1 MGIFT
6 IGEFLLIIVGR
17 LDDLTTQRDTH
28 THIIIIIM
36 RFDNNNNDK
45 NKNDDNKD
53 EEVFNLPPFFDPILS
68 SDEFSRCVEDD
79 DDWNDFDDAS
89 NISRGRK
96 KKKKKKK
103 KKKTNTNIKN
113 NNGAATSD
121 KKTTTTTPSCAMN
134 AEING
139 RFLLSEDDDDKV
151 IQPDVARVL
160 VLDNL
165 WKEENEEE
173 EEEEENDG
181 VDCVKAFTK
190 ALASVRIVVPVGKED
205 ETKKTV
211 VDVRTSEEEYWER
224 ETVDRK
230 GDDDTNKTL
239 GAKPFIVDAA
249 SRNGGVEG
257 ERMLFER
264 LRKVFPQTVFARA
277 PVESF
282 VFEEEGEEDGK
293 EEREET
299 TSSKK
304 RYAYDSIVYN
314 ASDENSNFRYHVD
327 GDPMTLLHPKSP
339 FAKAYGGNYANRSSS
354 SRGKNGTTIA
364 KPRFVSLLAYLN
376 DEWNPEWGGE
386 TKFLDEDSQVGVLV
400 GAKPG
405 RVVLFDSDV
414 KHSACATTRD
424 DDDGDE
430 NNRKRFSLVMK
441 LIALPRKMLL
451 SNANKDNK
459 TKNEVEVEVEEEEEE
474 VDLLR
479 VNPTMGFGAATP
491 IGSAERLRGV
501 VEAFSRKSIRV

>member
-1 MGIFT
+1 MSAHK
-6 IGEFLLIIVGR
+6 
-17 LDDLTTQRDTH
+17 DQKTTLSSTQ
-28 THIIIIIM
+28 
-36 RFDNNNNDK
+36 NNNN
-45 NKNDDNKD
+45 NKNEEEEEE
-53 EEVFNLPPFFDPILS
+53 EEVFLPPFFDPILA
-68 SDEFSRCVEDD
+68 SDRKRRFFFPDGDD
-79 DDWNDFDDAS
+79 DDDCNDFCDDDAS
-89 NISRGRK
+89 ISSSSLCGK
-96 KKKKKKK
+96 KK
-103 KKKTNTNIKN
+103 NTTT
-113 NNGAATSD
+113 TSD
-121 KKTTTTTPSCAMN
+121 DNKTTTLTTPVSCAMN

-139 RFLLSEDDDDKV
+139 RFLLLSKDDDM
-151 IQPDVARVL
+151 QPDVARIL

-165 WKEENEEE
+165 FLTGKEDD
-173 EEEEENDG
+173 EEEN
-181 VDCVKAFTK
+181 DCVKAFTK
-190 ALASVRIVVPVGKED
+190 ALASVRIVSSVGKE
-205 ETKKTV
+205 EEEEETTTTKKKNVVV
-211 VDVRTSEEEYWER
+211 VDVRTSEEAYWER

-230 GDDDTNKTL
+230 GDDDDANKTL

-282 VFEEEGEEDGK
+282 VFEEEEEEGEEEEDGK
-293 EEREET
+293 EET
-299 TSSKK
+299 TRSKK

-424 DDDGDE
+424 DDDGDK

-451 SNANKDNK
+451 SNANKDTNK
-459 TKNEVEVEVEEEEEE
+459 TKNEEEEEEEEEE

>member
-1 MGIFT
+1 MISPK
-6 IGEFLLIIVGR
+6 
-17 LDDLTTQRDTH
+17 Q
-28 THIIIIIM
+28 
-36 RFDNNNNDK
+36 NNNNK
-45 NKNDDNKD
+45 NKNKNEEEE
-53 EEVFNLPPFFDPILS
+53 EEVFLPPFFDPILA
-68 SDEFSRCVEDD
+68 SDRKRFFDGDD
-79 DDWNDFDDAS
+79 DDCNDFNDDAS
-89 NISRGRK
+89 ISSSLCGK
-96 KKKKKKK
+96 KKKK
-103 KKKTNTNIKN
+103 N
-113 NNGAATSD
+113 
-121 KKTTTTTPSCAMN
+121 TTTTSDNKTTPVSCAMN

-139 RFLLSEDDDDKV
+139 RFLLLSEDDGDDDM
-151 IQPDVARVL
+151 QPDVARVL

-165 WKEENEEE
+165 WKEDENNGE
-173 EEEEENDG
+173 DD
-181 VDCVKAFTK
+181 DCVKKAFTK
-190 ALASVRIVVPVGKED
+190 ALASVRIVGKE
-205 ETKKTV
+205 EETTKKKNVVV
-211 VDVRTSEEEYWER
+211 VDVRTSEEAYWER

-230 GDDDTNKTL
+230 GDDDDANKTL

-282 VFEEEGEEDGK
+282 VFEEEEEGEEEDGK
-293 EEREET
+293 EET
-299 TSSKK
+299 TRSKK

-451 SNANKDNK
+451 SNANKDNNK
-459 TKNEVEVEVEEEEEE
+459 TKNEEEEEEEE

>member
-1 MGIFT
+1 
-6 IGEFLLIIVGR
+6 
-17 LDDLTTQRDTH
+17 
-28 THIIIIIM
+28 M
-36 RFDNNNNDK
+36 RFAERAHDHTTTTTTNPKASSSSPNTTASSTQNNNDK
-45 NKNDDNKD
+45 NKNDDD
-53 EEVFNLPPFFDPILS
+53 EEVFLPPFFDPILA
-68 SDEFSRCVEDD
+68 SDRKRFFDGDD
-79 DDWNDFDDAS
+79 DDCNDFDDDAS
-89 NISRGRK
+89 ISSSRGK
-96 KKKKKKK
+96 K
-103 KKKTNTNIKN
+103 NTT
-113 NNGAATSD
+113 TSD
-121 KKTTTTTPSCAMN
+121 KTTMTPLSCAMN

-139 RFLLSEDDDDKV
+139 RFLLLSKDDDM
-151 IQPDVARVL
+151 QPDVARIL

-165 WKEENEEE
+165 FSFCGKEDD
-173 EEEEENDG
+173 EEEN
-181 VDCVKAFTK
+181 DCVKAFTK

-205 ETKKTV
+205 ETKKNV
-211 VDVRTSEEEYWER
+211 VDVRTSEEAYWER
-224 ETVDRK
+224 ETVDQK

-282 VFEEEGEEDGK
+282 VFEEEEEEGEEEDGK
-293 EEREET
+293 EET
-299 TSSKK
+299 TRSKK

-424 DDDGDE
+424 DDDGDK

-451 SNANKDNK
+451 SNANKDNNK
-459 TKNEVEVEVEEEEEE
+459 TKNEEEEEEEEEE

>member
-1 MGIFT
+1 MF
-6 IGEFLLIIVGR
+6 R
-17 LDDLTTQRDTH
+17 PKQ
-28 THIIIIIM
+28 
-36 RFDNNNNDK
+36 NNNN
-45 NKNDDNKD
+45 NN
-53 EEVFNLPPFFDPILS
+53 EEEEEEEEIFLPPFFDPILA
-68 SDEFSRCVEDD
+68 SDRKRFFFDGDD
-79 DDWNDFDDAS
+79 DDDDCNDFNDDAS
-89 NISRGRK
+89 ISSSLCGK
-96 KKKKKKK
+96 KKKK
-103 KKKTNTNIKN
+103 N
-113 NNGAATSD
+113 
-121 KKTTTTTPSCAMN
+121 TTTTSDNKTTPVSCAMN

-139 RFLLSEDDDDKV
+139 RFLLLSKDDDM
-151 IQPDVARVL
+151 QPDVARIL

-165 WKEENEEE
+165 FLTGKEDD
-173 EEEEENDG
+173 EEEN
-181 VDCVKAFTK
+181 DCVKAFTK
-190 ALASVRIVVPVGKED
+190 ALASVRIVSSVGKE
-205 ETKKTV
+205 EEEEETTTTKKKNVVV
-211 VDVRTSEEEYWER
+211 VDVRTSEEAYWER

-230 GDDDTNKTL
+230 GDDDDANKTL

-299 TSSKK
+299 TRSKK

-424 DDDGDE
+424 DDDGDK

-451 SNANKDNK
+451 SNANKDTNK
-459 TKNEVEVEVEEEEEE
+459 TKNEEEEEEEEE

>member
-1 MGIFT
+1 MFSPK
-6 IGEFLLIIVGR
+6 
-17 LDDLTTQRDTH
+17 Q
-28 THIIIIIM
+28 
-36 RFDNNNNDK
+36 NNNN
-45 NKNDDNKD
+45 NNNNNNNEEEEEEE
-53 EEVFNLPPFFDPILS
+53 EEVFLPPFFDPILA
-68 SDEFSRCVEDD
+68 SDRKRFFDGDD
-79 DDWNDFDDAS
+79 DDCNDFNDDAS
-89 NISRGRK
+89 ISSSLCGK
-96 KKKKKKK
+96 KKKK
-103 KKKTNTNIKN
+103 N
-113 NNGAATSD
+113 
-121 KKTTTTTPSCAMN
+121 TTTTSDNKTTPVSCAMN

-139 RFLLSEDDDDKV
+139 RFLLLSKDDDM
-151 IQPDVARVL
+151 QPDVARIL

-165 WKEENEEE
+165 FLTGKEDD
-173 EEEEENDG
+173 EEEN
-181 VDCVKAFTK
+181 DCVKAFTK
-190 ALASVRIVVPVGKED
+190 ALASVRIVSSVGKE
-205 ETKKTV
+205 EEEEETTTTKKKNVVV
-211 VDVRTSEEEYWER
+211 VDVRTSEEAYWER

-230 GDDDTNKTL
+230 GDDDDANKTL

-282 VFEEEGEEDGK
+282 VFEEEEEEGEEEDGK
-293 EEREET
+293 EET
-299 TSSKK
+299 TRSKK

-424 DDDGDE
+424 DDDGDK

-451 SNANKDNK
+451 SNANKDTNK
-459 TKNEVEVEVEEEEEE
+459 TKNEEEEEEEEEE

>member
-1 MGIFT
+1 MFF
-6 IGEFLLIIVGR
+6 EEEKR
-17 LDDLTTQRDTH
+17 HRKRH
-28 THIIIIIM
+28 THA
-36 RFDNNNNDK
+36 RFMISPKQNNNNNNK
-45 NKNDDNKD
+45 NKNEEE
-53 EEVFNLPPFFDPILS
+53 EEVFLPPFFDPILA
-68 SDEFSRCVEDD
+68 SDRKRFFDGDD
-79 DDWNDFDDAS
+79 DDCNDFDDDAS
-89 NISRGRK
+89 ISSSLCGK
-96 KKKKKKK
+96 KKK
-103 KKKTNTNIKN
+103 NTTT
-113 NNGAATSD
+113 TSD
-121 KKTTTTTPSCAMN
+121 NKTTTLTTPLSCAMN

-139 RFLLSEDDDDKV
+139 RFLLLSEDDGDDDM
-151 IQPDVARVL
+151 QPDVARVL

-165 WKEENEEE
+165 WKEDENFGEE
-173 EEEEENDG
+173 DD
-181 VDCVKAFTK
+181 DCVKKAFTK
-190 ALASVRIVVPVGKED
+190 ALASVRIVGKE
-205 ETKKTV
+205 EETTKKKNVVV
-211 VDVRTSEEEYWER
+211 VDVRTSEEAYWER

-230 GDDDTNKTL
+230 GDDDDANKTL

-282 VFEEEGEEDGK
+282 VFEEEEEGEEEDGK
-293 EEREET
+293 EET
-299 TSSKK
+299 TRSKK

-424 DDDGDE
+424 DDDGDK

-451 SNANKDNK
+451 SNANKDNNK
-459 TKNEVEVEVEEEEEE
+459 TKNEEEEEEEE

>member
-1 MGIFT
+1 MSAHK
-6 IGEFLLIIVGR
+6 
-17 LDDLTTQRDTH
+17 DQKTTRSSTQ
-28 THIIIIIM
+28 
-36 RFDNNNNDK
+36 NNTNK
-45 NKNDDNKD
+45 NKNEEEEEE
-53 EEVFNLPPFFDPILS
+53 EEVFLPPFFDPILA
-68 SDEFSRCVEDD
+68 SDRKRRFFFPDGDD
-79 DDWNDFDDAS
+79 DDDCNDFCDDDAS
-89 NISRGRK
+89 ISSSSLCGK
-96 KKKKKKK
+96 KK
-103 KKKTNTNIKN
+103 NTTT
-113 NNGAATSD
+113 TSD
-121 KKTTTTTPSCAMN
+121 DNKTTTLTTPVSCAMN

-139 RFLLSEDDDDKV
+139 RFLLLSKDDDM
-151 IQPDVARVL
+151 QPDVARIL

-165 WKEENEEE
+165 FLTGKEDD
-173 EEEEENDG
+173 EEEN
-181 VDCVKAFTK
+181 DCVKAFTK
-190 ALASVRIVVPVGKED
+190 ALASVRIVSSVGKE
-205 ETKKTV
+205 EEEEEETTTTKKKNVVV
-211 VDVRTSEEEYWER
+211 VDVRTSEEAYWER

-230 GDDDTNKTL
+230 GDDDDANKTL

-282 VFEEEGEEDGK
+282 VFEEEEEEEGEEEDGK
-293 EEREET
+293 EET
-299 TSSKK
+299 TRSKK

-424 DDDGDE
+424 DDDGDK

-451 SNANKDNK
+451 SNANKDTNK
-459 TKNEVEVEVEEEEEE
+459 TKNEEEEEEEEEE

>member
-1 MGIFT
+1 MFF
-6 IGEFLLIIVGR
+6 EEEKR
-17 LDDLTTQRDTH
+17 HRKRH
-28 THIIIIIM
+28 THA
-36 RFDNNNNDK
+36 RFMISPKQNNNNNNK
-45 NKNDDNKD
+45 NKNEEE
-53 EEVFNLPPFFDPILS
+53 EEVFLPPFFDPILA
-68 SDEFSRCVEDD
+68 SDRKRFFDGDD
-79 DDWNDFDDAS
+79 DDCNDFDDDAS
-89 NISRGRK
+89 ISSSLCGK
-96 KKKKKKK
+96 KKK
-103 KKKTNTNIKN
+103 N
-113 NNGAATSD
+113 
-121 KKTTTTTPSCAMN
+121 TTTTSDNKTTLTTPLSCAMN

-139 RFLLSEDDDDKV
+139 RFLLLSEDDGDDDM
-151 IQPDVARVL
+151 QPDVARVL

-165 WKEENEEE
+165 WKEDENFGEE
-173 EEEEENDG
+173 DD
-181 VDCVKAFTK
+181 DCVKKAFTK
-190 ALASVRIVVPVGKED
+190 ALASVRIVGKE
-205 ETKKTV
+205 EETTKKKNVVV
-211 VDVRTSEEEYWER
+211 VDVRTSEEAYWER

-230 GDDDTNKTL
+230 GDDDDANKTL

-282 VFEEEGEEDGK
+282 VFEEEEEGEEEDGK
-293 EEREET
+293 EET
-299 TSSKK
+299 TRSKK

-424 DDDGDE
+424 DDDGDK

-451 SNANKDNK
+451 SNANKDNNK
-459 TKNEVEVEVEEEEEE
+459 TKNEEEEEEEE

>member
-1 MGIFT
+1 MSAHK
-6 IGEFLLIIVGR
+6 
-17 LDDLTTQRDTH
+17 DQKTTRSSTQ
-28 THIIIIIM
+28 
-36 RFDNNNNDK
+36 NNNNN
-45 NKNDDNKD
+45 NKNEEEEE
-53 EEVFNLPPFFDPILS
+53 EEVFLPPFFDPILA
-68 SDEFSRCVEDD
+68 SDRKRRFFFPDGDD
-79 DDWNDFDDAS
+79 DDDCNDFCDDDAS
-89 NISRGRK
+89 ISSSSLCGK
-96 KKKKKKK
+96 KK
-103 KKKTNTNIKN
+103 NTTT
-113 NNGAATSD
+113 TSD
-121 KKTTTTTPSCAMN
+121 DNKTTTLTTPVSCAMN

-139 RFLLSEDDDDKV
+139 RFLLLSKDDGM
-151 IQPDVARVL
+151 QPDVARVL

-165 WKEENEEE
+165 FRKEDD
-173 EEEEENDG
+173 EEEN
-181 VDCVKAFTK
+181 DCVKAFTK
-190 ALASVRIVVPVGKED
+190 ALASVRIVGKE
-205 ETKKTV
+205 EEEEEETTTKKKNVVV
-211 VDVRTSEEEYWER
+211 VDVRTSEEAYWER

-230 GDDDTNKTL
+230 GDDDDANKTL

-282 VFEEEGEEDGK
+282 VFEEEEEEEGEEEEDGK
-293 EEREET
+293 EET
-299 TSSKK
+299 TRSKK

-424 DDDGDE
+424 DDDGDK

-451 SNANKDNK
+451 SNANKDTNK
-459 TKNEVEVEVEEEEEE
+459 TKNEEEEEEEEEE

>member
-1 MGIFT
+1 MWKKNDR
-6 IGEFLLIIVGR
+6 E
-17 LDDLTTQRDTH
+17 RDTH
-28 THIIIIIM
+28 A
-36 RFDNNNNDK
+36 RFMISPKQNNNNN
-45 NKNDDNKD
+45 NKNEEE
-53 EEVFNLPPFFDPILS
+53 EEVFLPPFFDPILA
-68 SDEFSRCVEDD
+68 SDRKRFFFPDGDD
-79 DDWNDFDDAS
+79 DDCNDFDDDAS
-89 NISRGRK
+89 ISSRFGK
-96 KKKKKKK
+96 K
-103 KKKTNTNIKN
+103 NTTT
-113 NNGAATSD
+113 TSD
-121 KKTTTTTPSCAMN
+121 KTTLTTPLSCAMN

-139 RFLLSEDDDDKV
+139 RFLLLSKDDDM
-151 IQPDVARVL
+151 QPDVARIL

-165 WKEENEEE
+165 FLTGKEDD
-173 EEEEENDG
+173 EEEN
-181 VDCVKAFTK
+181 DCVKAFTK
-190 ALASVRIVVPVGKED
+190 ALASVRIVSSVGKE
-205 ETKKTV
+205 EEEEEETTTTKKKNVVV
-211 VDVRTSEEEYWER
+211 VDVRTSEEAYWER

-230 GDDDTNKTL
+230 GDDDDANKTL

-282 VFEEEGEEDGK
+282 VFEEEEEEGEEEDGK
-293 EEREET
+293 EET
-299 TSSKK
+299 TRSKK

-424 DDDGDE
+424 DDDGDK

-451 SNANKDNK
+451 SNANKDTNK
-459 TKNEVEVEVEEEEEE
+459 TKNEEEEEEEEEE

>member
-1 MGIFT
+1 
-6 IGEFLLIIVGR
+6 
-17 LDDLTTQRDTH
+17 
-28 THIIIIIM
+28 M
-36 RFDNNNNDK
+36 RFMSAHKDQKTLSSTQN
-45 NKNDDNKD
+45 NKNNKNEEE
-53 EEVFNLPPFFDPILS
+53 EEVFLPPFFDPILA
-68 SDEFSRCVEDD
+68 SDRKRFFFPDGDD
-79 DDWNDFDDAS
+79 DDCNDFDDDAS
-89 NISRGRK
+89 ISSRFGK
-96 KKKKKKK
+96 K
-103 KKKTNTNIKN
+103 N
-113 NNGAATSD
+113 
-121 KKTTTTTPSCAMN
+121 TTTTSYKTTLTTPLSCAMN

-139 RFLLSEDDDDKV
+139 RFLLLSKDDDM
-151 IQPDVARVL
+151 QPDVARIL

-165 WKEENEEE
+165 FLTGKEDD
-173 EEEEENDG
+173 EEEN
-181 VDCVKAFTK
+181 DCVKAFTK
-190 ALASVRIVVPVGKED
+190 ALASVRIVSSVGKE
-205 ETKKTV
+205 EEEEETTTKKTNV
-211 VDVRTSEEEYWER
+211 VVDDVRTSEEAYWER

-230 GDDDTNKTL
+230 GDDDDDANKTL

-282 VFEEEGEEDGK
+282 VFEEEEEEGEEEDGK
-293 EEREET
+293 EET
-299 TSSKK
+299 TRSKK

-424 DDDGDE
+424 DDDGDK

-451 SNANKDNK
+451 SNANKDTNK
-459 TKNEVEVEVEEEEEE
+459 TKNEEEEEEEE

>member
-1 MGIFT
+1 M
-6 IGEFLLIIVGR
+6 
-17 LDDLTTQRDTH
+17 
-28 THIIIIIM
+28 
-36 RFDNNNNDK
+36 
-45 NKNDDNKD
+45 
-53 EEVFNLPPFFDPILS
+53 PPFFDPILA
-68 SDEFSRCVEDD
+68 SDRKRFFFDGGDD
-79 DDWNDFDDAS
+79 DDDDCNDFDDDAS
-89 NISRGRK
+89 ISSSRGK
-96 KKKKKKK
+96 K
-103 KKKTNTNIKN
+103 NTT
-113 NNGAATSD
+113 TSD
-121 KKTTTTTPSCAMN
+121 KTTMTPLSCAMN

-139 RFLLSEDDDDKV
+139 RFLLLSKDDDM
-151 IQPDVARVL
+151 QPDVARIL

-165 WKEENEEE
+165 FLTGKEDD
-173 EEEEENDG
+173 EEEN
-181 VDCVKAFTK
+181 DCVKAFTK
-190 ALASVRIVVPVGKED
+190 ALASVRIVSSVGKE
-205 ETKKTV
+205 EEEETTKKKNVVV
-211 VDVRTSEEEYWER
+211 VDVRTSEEAYWER

-230 GDDDTNKTL
+230 GDDDDDANKTL

-282 VFEEEGEEDGK
+282 VFEEEEEGEEEDGK
-293 EEREET
+293 EET
-299 TSSKK
+299 TRSKK

-364 KPRFVSLLAYLN
+364 KPRFVSLLVYLN

-451 SNANKDNK
+451 SNANKDTNK
-459 TKNEVEVEVEEEEEE
+459 TKNEEEEEEEEE

>member
-1 MGIFT
+1 MRGKKN
-6 IGEFLLIIVGR
+6 
-17 LDDLTTQRDTH
+17 DTQRH
-28 THIIIIIM
+28 TRVRCMSAHK
-36 RFDNNNNDK
+36 DQKTTLSSTQNNNN
-45 NKNDDNKD
+45 NKNEEEEEE
-53 EEVFNLPPFFDPILS
+53 EEVFLPPFFDPILA
-68 SDEFSRCVEDD
+68 SDRKRRFFFPDGDD
-79 DDWNDFDDAS
+79 DDDCNDFCDDDAS
-89 NISRGRK
+89 ISSSSLCGK
-96 KKKKKKK
+96 KK
-103 KKKTNTNIKN
+103 NTTT
-113 NNGAATSD
+113 TSD
-121 KKTTTTTPSCAMN
+121 DNKTTTLTTPVSCAMN

-139 RFLLSEDDDDKV
+139 RFLLLSKDDDM
-151 IQPDVARVL
+151 QPDVARIL

-165 WKEENEEE
+165 FLTGKEDD
-173 EEEEENDG
+173 EEEN
-181 VDCVKAFTK
+181 DCVKAFTK
-190 ALASVRIVVPVGKED
+190 ALASVRIVSSVGKE
-205 ETKKTV
+205 EEEEEEETTTTKKKNVVV
-211 VDVRTSEEEYWER
+211 VDVRTSEEAYWER

-230 GDDDTNKTL
+230 GDDDDANKTL

-282 VFEEEGEEDGK
+282 VFEEEEEEGEEEEDGK
-293 EEREET
+293 EET
-299 TSSKK
+299 TRSKK

-424 DDDGDE
+424 DDDGDK

-451 SNANKDNK
+451 SNANKDTNK
-459 TKNEVEVEVEEEEEE
+459 TKNEEEEEEEEEE

>member
-1 MGIFT
+1 M
-6 IGEFLLIIVGR
+6 
-17 LDDLTTQRDTH
+17 
-28 THIIIIIM
+28 
-36 RFDNNNNDK
+36 
-45 NKNDDNKD
+45 
-53 EEVFNLPPFFDPILS
+53 
-68 SDEFSRCVEDD
+68 
-79 DDWNDFDDAS
+79 
-89 NISRGRK
+89 
-96 KKKKKKK
+96 
-103 KKKTNTNIKN
+103 
-113 NNGAATSD
+113 
-121 KKTTTTTPSCAMN
+121 
-134 AEING
+134 
-139 RFLLSEDDDDKV
+139 
-151 IQPDVARVL
+151 
-160 VLDNL
+160 
-165 WKEENEEE
+165 
-173 EEEEENDG
+173 
-181 VDCVKAFTK
+181 
-190 ALASVRIVVPVGKED
+190 
-205 ETKKTV
+205 
-211 VDVRTSEEEYWER
+211 RTSEEAYWER

-230 GDDDTNKTL
+230 GDDDDANKTL

-282 VFEEEGEEDGK
+282 VFEEEEEEGEEEDGN
-293 EEREET
+293 EET
-299 TSSKK
+299 TRSKK

-451 SNANKDNK
+451 SNANKDNNK
-459 TKNEVEVEVEEEEEE
+459 TKNEEEEEEEEE

>member
-1 MGIFT
+1 MRAVYVSPKAKQQQQQRRRRRRRRDFLAAIFRPD
-6 IGEFLLIIVGR
+6 FSVGPKA
-17 LDDLTTQRDTH
+17 L
-28 THIIIIIM
+28 
-36 RFDNNNNDK
+36 
-45 NKNDDNKD
+45 
-53 EEVFNLPPFFDPILS
+53 FFDG
-68 SDEFSRCVEDD
+68 DD
-79 DDWNDFDDAS
+79 DDDCNDFNDDAS
-89 NISRGRK
+89 ISSSLCGK
-96 KKKKKKK
+96 KKKK
-103 KKKTNTNIKN
+103 N
-113 NNGAATSD
+113 
-121 KKTTTTTPSCAMN
+121 TTTTSDNKTTPVSCAMN

-139 RFLLSEDDDDKV
+139 RFLLLSKDDDM
-151 IQPDVARVL
+151 QPDVARVL

-165 WKEENEEE
+165 FLTGKEDD
-173 EEEEENDG
+173 EEEN
-181 VDCVKAFTK
+181 DCVKAFTK
-190 ALASVRIVVPVGKED
+190 ALASVRIVSSVGKE
-205 ETKKTV
+205 EEEEETTTTKKKNVVV
-211 VDVRTSEEEYWER
+211 VDVRTSEEAYWER

-230 GDDDTNKTL
+230 GDDDDANKTL

-282 VFEEEGEEDGK
+282 VFEEEEEEGEEEEDGK
-293 EEREET
+293 EET
-299 TSSKK
+299 TRSKK

-424 DDDGDE
+424 DDDGDK

-451 SNANKDNK
+451 SNANKDTNK
-459 TKNEVEVEVEEEEEE
+459 TKNEEEEEEEEE

-479 VNPTMGFGAATP
+479 VNPTMGFGAPLP
-491 IGSAERLRGV
+491 IGARETPWRRRSLLSKIYSRLKLLHYNLLVKRY
-501 VEAFSRKSIRV
+501 E

>member
-1 MGIFT
+1 MISPK
-6 IGEFLLIIVGR
+6 
-17 LDDLTTQRDTH
+17 Q
-28 THIIIIIM
+28 
-36 RFDNNNNDK
+36 NNNKNN
-45 NKNDDNKD
+45 NKN
-53 EEVFNLPPFFDPILS
+53 EEEEEEEDFLPPFFDPILA
-68 SDEFSRCVEDD
+68 SDRKRFFDGDD
-79 DDWNDFDDAS
+79 DDCNDFDDDAS
-89 NISRGRK
+89 ISSSRFGK
-96 KKKKKKK
+96 KK
-103 KKKTNTNIKN
+103 NTTT
-113 NNGAATSD
+113 TSD
-121 KKTTTTTPSCAMN
+121 KTTTMTPLSCAMN

-139 RFLLSEDDDDKV
+139 RFLLLSKDDDM
-151 IQPDVARVL
+151 QPDVARVL

-165 WKEENEEE
+165 FSRKEDD
-173 EEEEENDG
+173 EEEN
-181 VDCVKAFTK
+181 DCVKAFTK
-190 ALASVRIVVPVGKED
+190 ALASVRIVSSVGKE
-205 ETKKTV
+205 EEEETTKKKNVVV
-211 VDVRTSEEEYWER
+211 VDVRTSEEAYWER

-230 GDDDTNKTL
+230 GDDDDANKTL

-282 VFEEEGEEDGK
+282 VFEEEEEEGEEEDGK
-293 EEREET
+293 EET
-299 TSSKK
+299 TRSKK

-424 DDDGDE
+424 DDDGDK

-451 SNANKDNK
+451 SNANKDTNK
-459 TKNEVEVEVEEEEEE
+459 TKNEEEEEEEE

>member
-1 MGIFT
+1 MSAHK
-6 IGEFLLIIVGR
+6 
-17 LDDLTTQRDTH
+17 DQKTTRSSTQ
-28 THIIIIIM
+28 
-36 RFDNNNNDK
+36 NNNNK
-45 NKNDDNKD
+45 NKNEEEEEEE
-53 EEVFNLPPFFDPILS
+53 EEVFLPPFFDPILA
-68 SDEFSRCVEDD
+68 SDRKRRFFFPDGDD
-79 DDWNDFDDAS
+79 DDDCNDFCDDDAS
-89 NISRGRK
+89 ISSSSLCGK
-96 KKKKKKK
+96 KK
-103 KKKTNTNIKN
+103 NTTT
-113 NNGAATSD
+113 TSD
-121 KKTTTTTPSCAMN
+121 DNKTTTLTTPVSCAMN

-139 RFLLSEDDDDKV
+139 RFLLLSKDDGM
-151 IQPDVARVL
+151 QPDVARVL

-173 EEEEENDG
+173 N
-181 VDCVKAFTK
+181 DCVKAFTK
-190 ALASVRIVVPVGKED
+190 ALASVRIVGKE
-205 ETKKTV
+205 EEEEEETTTKKKNVVV
-211 VDVRTSEEEYWER
+211 VDVRTSEEAYWER

-230 GDDDTNKTL
+230 GDDDDANKTL

-282 VFEEEGEEDGK
+282 VFEEEEEEGEEEEDGK
-293 EEREET
+293 EET
-299 TSSKK
+299 TRSKK

-424 DDDGDE
+424 DDDGDK

-451 SNANKDNK
+451 SNANKDTNK
-459 TKNEVEVEVEEEEEE
+459 TKNEEEEEEEEEE

>member
-1 MGIFT
+1 MWKKNDR
-6 IGEFLLIIVGR
+6 E
-17 LDDLTTQRDTH
+17 RDTH
-28 THIIIIIM
+28 A
-36 RFDNNNNDK
+36 RFMISPKQNNNNN
-45 NKNDDNKD
+45 NKNEEE
-53 EEVFNLPPFFDPILS
+53 EEVFLPPFFDPILA
-68 SDEFSRCVEDD
+68 SDRKRFFFPDGDD
-79 DDWNDFDDAS
+79 DDCNDFDDDAS
-89 NISRGRK
+89 ISSRFGK
-96 KKKKKKK
+96 K
-103 KKKTNTNIKN
+103 NTTT
-113 NNGAATSD
+113 TSD
-121 KKTTTTTPSCAMN
+121 KTTLTTPLSCAMN

-139 RFLLSEDDDDKV
+139 RFLLLSKDDDM
-151 IQPDVARVL
+151 QPDVARIL

-165 WKEENEEE
+165 FSCGKEDD
-173 EEEEENDG
+173 EEEN
-181 VDCVKAFTK
+181 DCVKAFTK
-190 ALASVRIVVPVGKED
+190 ALASVRIVSSVGKE
-205 ETKKTV
+205 EEEEEETTTTKKKNVVV
-211 VDVRTSEEEYWER
+211 VDVRTSEEAYWER

-230 GDDDTNKTL
+230 GDDDDANKTL

-282 VFEEEGEEDGK
+282 VFEEEEEEGEEEDGK
-293 EEREET
+293 EET
-299 TSSKK
+299 TRSKK

-424 DDDGDE
+424 DDDGDK

-451 SNANKDNK
+451 SNANKDTNK
-459 TKNEVEVEVEEEEEE
+459 TKNEEEEEEEEEEE